1 MTRVSIHIDDTNPL
15 EPKAILTVN
24 GFDMPLSEKEFMAL
38 YNEVWWARD
47 VIKNGK
53 KHYYAHLATK
63 YKDVQNA

>member
-47 VIKNGK
+47 SIKNGK

-63 YKDVQNA
+63 YKEVQNA